1 MAVKIRVSYER
12 PQELHTM
19 LKLLKPII
27 KSYKADKGLNGR
39 FKRAYLEVDIPEEN
53 AQKSANTPLI

>member
-1 MAVKIRVSYER
+1 
-12 PQELHTM
+12 M